1 MSVAWVVRPFAVVIV
16 SSVTAFVAALWLG
29 RRFLTGSSPL
39 RERIVLTSRMTPEQG
54 YVGQQPSLPDLIGR
68 TGTVTAVLRPS
79 GKVLVDGTYYE
90 AVAEDGLYIE
100 RGTVVEIVRAEGGLL
115 YCRRAAGQA

>member
-1 MSVAWVVRPFAVVIV
+1 
-16 SSVTAFVAALWLG
+16 
-29 RRFLTGSSPL
+29 
-39 RERIVLTSRMTPEQG
+39 MTPEQG

-79 GKVLVDGTYYE
+79 GKVLVDRTYYE

-100 RGTVVEIVRAEGGLL
+100 RGAVVEIVRAEGGLL
-115 YCRRAAGQA
+115 YCPAGRRAGLTGWLPIEADRQKICFSWTMLLVA